1 MSQLEP
7 LLRYHPDLEE
17 FKSNHEQ
24 GIDYPLEPIDEET
37 RLRNLNATIERGNHK
52 SALEEDRR
60 QHVTKGITSDVEL
73 GYAFPLPVDY
83 MTAIPGA
90 EVHPLGVQDQ
100 TTISELG
107 EIIDK
112 KRVTHD
118 LSHNRHSGESVN
130 QRVRSDELPECKC
143 GHSLLRLL
151 HLIHHLRWTNPGQPI
166 LANKFDAEKAYRRL
180 HVTAPIAIK
189 CIAVWFLDKMW
200 QGSYQ
205 TSEEKAAVVLARL
218 PFGSSPAPPKFCI
231 TSDIT
236 FDLADDLLQC
246 KKWIPKKLPSPYA
259 ATLPEPIL
267 LEEDIPFGKAEE
279 ADAKLD
285 PSRKGGV
292 DGYVDDGATAVLASP
307 TNWSMVERARD
318 ICNPVPTTFGPH
330 VPNFLCGAT
339 TSLVRLDQWDA
350 ARTTT
355 LPTKADVVRPH

>member
-1 MSQLEP
+1 
-7 LLRYHPDLEE
+7 
-17 FKSNHEQ
+17 
-24 GIDYPLEPIDEET
+24 
-37 RLRNLNATIERGNHK
+37 
-52 SALEEDRR
+52 
-60 QHVTKGITSDVEL
+60 
-73 GYAFPLPVDY
+73 
-83 MTAIPGA
+83 MTTIPGA
-90 EVHPLGVQDQ
+90 EVYPLGVQDQ

-130 QRVRSDELPECKC
+130 QRVRSDELPECKY

-166 LANKFDAEKAYRRL
+166 LANKFDIEKAYRRL
-180 HVTAPIAIK
+180 HVTALIAIK

-205 TSEEKAAVVLARL
+205 TSEEKVAVVLARL

-246 KKWIPKKLPSPYA
+246 KKWIPKKLPSPCA
-259 ATLPEPIL
+259 AILPEPIL
-267 LEEDIPFGKAEE
+267 LEEDIPFGKA
-279 ADAKLD
+279 
-285 PSRKGGV
+285 
-292 DGYVDDGATAVLASP
+292 
-307 TNWSMVERARD
+307 D

-330 VPNFLCGAT
+330 VPNFLYGAT
-339 TSLVRLDQWDA
+339 TSLVR
-350 ARTTT
+350 R
-355 LPTKADVVRPH
+355 LPSGPI